1 MLLLRVDEVR
11 KPTPEPL
18 VGKVAEFSCTSKYG
32 LVLEIAKYF
41 MVKPL
46 NLLAVK
52 FAVSWKFEIVRLDRL
67 TS

>member
-1 MLLLRVDEVR
+1 M
-11 KPTPEPL
+11 
-18 VGKVAEFSCTSKYG
+18 
-32 LVLEIAKYF
+32 LEIAKYF
-41 MVKPL
+41 MVNPL